1 MALEP
6 TGLLVVRP
14 WDVTP
19 SKAQGVGCPKRP
31 SGRLKEVPP
40 PHHCVKLEGLS
51 QGRFF
56 FVMEDFQ
63 DKGLRVHDL
72 LQEFPSHRCS
82 WPLWSV
88 AYLQQEVGSSISLS
102 GFSRSIARVP
112 HWLCVGLWGRESESS
127 SSLPQSSP
135 SMQKMSCCTWVS
147 KRIFHDFQKAIS
159 SSPPK
164 FYTQHFSTRSHFA
177 CANDGCPFGPFFLRH
192 RWEWPENLQIQSFS
206 WKLMDL
212 RTTNLER

>member
-51 QGRFF
+51 QGRVF

-63 DKGLRVHDL
+63 DKGLRVHDCFKNSHHTDAVGRYDL
-72 LQEFPSHRCS
+72 L
-82 WPLWSV
+82 LT
-88 AYLQQEVGSSISLS
+88 YN
-102 GFSRSIARVP
+102 
-112 HWLCVGLWGRESESS
+112 
-127 SSLPQSSP
+127 
-135 SMQKMSCCTWVS
+135 
-147 KRIFHDFQKAIS
+147 KR
-159 SSPPK
+159 
-164 FYTQHFSTRSHFA
+164 
-177 CANDGCPFGPFFLRH
+177 
-192 RWEWPENLQIQSFS
+192 
-206 WKLMDL
+206 
-212 RTTNLER
+212 

>member
-1 MALEP
+1 MIASRIPITQMQLAVMICCLP
-6 TGLLVVRP
+6 TTRGRKLHF
-14 WDVTP
+14 
-19 SKAQGVGCPKRP
+19 AQ
-31 SGRLKEVPP
+31 RL
-40 PHHCVKLEGLS
+40 
-51 QGRFF
+51 
-56 FVMEDFQ
+56 FQ
-63 DKGLRVHDL
+63 VH
-72 LQEFPSHRCS
+72 RK
-82 WPLWSV
+82 
-88 AYLQQEVGSSISLS
+88 
-102 GFSRSIARVP
+102 
-112 HWLCVGLWGRESESS
+112 S
-127 SSLPQSSP
+127 SSLALRGLVGSRIRIIIIFTTIFTIYA
-135 SMQKMSCCTWVS
+135 KNVCCTWVS